1 MLRVT
6 IFVAAIWT
14 LAGTASADVRAKD
27 LPNFSIEQS
36 CSALTGHPHHLALCR
51 EREVRYRNE
60 ARASWDQSP
69 PSKKGFCVARADQS
83 KARKYGVLAQCLRVA
98 AADLGAPE
106 AQVQDQRWTVPHG
119 RTLILGITY

>member
-27 LPNFSIEQS
+27 LPNFSIEQT

-51 EREVRYRNE
+51 EREARYRNE

-69 PSKKGFCVARADQS
+69 PFKKGFCVARADQS
-83 KARKYGVLAQCLRVA
+83 RAGKYAVLAQCLRVE
-98 AADLGAPE
+98 APDIHTLE
-106 AQVQDQRWTVPHG
+106 AQVQDQRWTVPLG
-119 RTLILGITY
+119 RTLILGIAY